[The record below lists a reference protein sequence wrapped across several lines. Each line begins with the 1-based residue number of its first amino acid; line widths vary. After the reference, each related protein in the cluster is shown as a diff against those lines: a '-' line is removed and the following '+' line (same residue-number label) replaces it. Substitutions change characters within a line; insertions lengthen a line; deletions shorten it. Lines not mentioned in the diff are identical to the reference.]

1 MVNKVVENTGNA
13 GITILKGVGIAF
25 ALTLISVFIYS
36 AVLTYTNIPES
47 TIFPVI
53 IMITALSILIGSSIS
68 TIKIKRNGIVNG
80 GIIGLIYILLL
91 YLISSIVN
99 ADFAISMSSLA
110 IIGAA
115 ILGGMLGGI
124 VGVNIKWCGRNFCN
138 FFS

>member
-13 GITILKGVGIAF
+13 GITIIKGVGIAF
-25 ALTLISVFIYS
+25 ALTLILVFIYS
-36 AVLTYTNIPES
+36 AILTYTNIPES

-53 IMITALSILIGSSIS
+53 LLITALSILVGSSIS
-68 TIKIKRNGIVNG
+68 TIKIKKNGIVNG

-99 ADFAISMSSLA
+99 TNFAITLSSLA

-115 ILGGMLGGI
+115 IFGGMLGGI
-124 VGVNIKWCGRNFCN
+124 VGVNIK
-138 FFS
+138 

>member
-1 MVNKVVENTGNA
+1 MVNKVVEGTGNA
-13 GITILKGVGIAF
+13 GITIVKGVGIAF

-36 AVLTYTNIPES
+36 AILTYTNIPES

-53 IMITALSILIGSSIS
+53 LFITALSILVGSSIS
-68 TIKIKRNGIVNG
+68 TIKIKKNGIVNG

-99 ADFAISMSSLA
+99 ANFAITMSSLA

-115 ILGGMLGGI
+115 IFGGMLGGI
-124 VGVNIKWCGRNFCN
+124 VGVNIK
-138 FFS
+138 

>member
-91 YLISSIVN
+91 YIISSIVN

-124 VGVNIKWCGRNFCN
+124 VGVNIK
-138 FFS
+138 

>member
-80 GIIGLIYILLL
+80 GIIGLMYILLL
-91 YLISSIVN
+91 YIISSIVN

-124 VGVNIKWCGRNFCN
+124 VGVNIK
-138 FFS
+138 

>member
-68 TIKIKRNGIVNG
+68 TIKIKKNGIVNG

-91 YLISSIVN
+91 YIISSIVN

>member
-53 IMITALSILIGSSIS
+53 IMITALFVNRSIH
-68 TIKIKRNGIVNG
+68 K
-80 GIIGLIYILLL
+80 
-91 YLISSIVN
+91 
-99 ADFAISMSSLA
+99 
-110 IIGAA
+110 
-115 ILGGMLGGI
+115 
-124 VGVNIKWCGRNFCN
+124 
-138 FFS
+138 

>member
-80 GIIGLIYILLL
+80 GIIGLMYILLL
-91 YLISSIVN
+91 YIISSIVN

>member
-80 GIIGLIYILLL
+80 GIIGLMYILLL
-91 YLISSIVN
+91 YIISSIVN

-124 VGVNIKWCGRNFCN
+124 VGVNIKWCGINFCN

>member
-53 IMITALSILIGSSIS
+53 IMITALSILIGSSVS
-68 TIKIKRNGIVNG
+68 TIKIKKNGIVNG

-124 VGVNIKWCGRNFCN
+124 VGVNIK
-138 FFS
+138 